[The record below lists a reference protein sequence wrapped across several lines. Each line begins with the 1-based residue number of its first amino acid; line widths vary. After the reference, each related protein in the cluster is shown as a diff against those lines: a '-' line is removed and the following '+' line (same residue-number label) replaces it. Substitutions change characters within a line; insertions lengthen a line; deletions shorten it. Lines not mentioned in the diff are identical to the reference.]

1 VAAAPAAVA
10 ALPRTK
16 HLHFADIILICG
28 ALNGHLSI
36 TYHALG
42 SWSCCSTCARKPL
55 SLSQGMNGPH
65 CLPVSLPSARIVL
78 KHLANLI
85 VFGRS
90 VVKRSHGQK
99 HERILDLVLYQKRDV
114 QLAGAVSPHKHF
126 RQPFVAG
133 PAGHRQGA
141 TGAGCRQ
148 LQSGSAGGWAA

>member
-1 VAAAPAAVA
+1 
-10 ALPRTK
+10 
-16 HLHFADIILICG
+16 
-28 ALNGHLSI
+28 
-36 TYHALG
+36 
-42 SWSCCSTCARKPL
+42 
-55 SLSQGMNGPH
+55 M
-65 CLPVSLPSARIVL
+65 VL
-78 KHLANLI
+78 KHLANVI

-148 LQSGSAGGWAA
+148 LQSGSAGGWAAWYGPEGAKALSNCEAFAPRRRKQV